1 MGDNPE
7 EEDGDDKGNGN
18 DRRKAVDSLMVRYN
32 GRGGAAMVFNESWE
46 ILLLF
51 SKEVQGHAFGLQRTI
66 LSIER

>member
-32 GRGGAAMVFNESWE
+32 GRGGAATVFNESWE
-46 ILLLF
+46 ILL
-51 SKEVQGHAFGLQRTI
+51 
-66 LSIER
+66 